1 MVRGRGFEK
10 RQNTKFLRKEN
21 SFVFKYSN
29 KYIIQSLM
37 RINGCKD
44 ILPYH
49 KCIYRSIELS
59 NDIFQRYIS
68 KRTFP
73 LKKKTHKHI
82 RINMM

>member
-1 MVRGRGFEK
+1 
-10 RQNTKFLRKEN
+10 
-21 SFVFKYSN
+21 
-29 KYIIQSLM
+29 M